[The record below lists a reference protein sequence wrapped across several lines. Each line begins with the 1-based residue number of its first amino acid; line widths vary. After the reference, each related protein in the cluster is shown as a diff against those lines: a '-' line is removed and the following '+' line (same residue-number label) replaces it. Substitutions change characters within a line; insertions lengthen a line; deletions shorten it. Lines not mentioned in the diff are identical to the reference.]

1 MSNQSFKRNNL
12 KNKKYLL
19 FVSTLILIMPIQIY
33 LAVQSGIQHDHLYY
47 QELWKLDREGKNP
60 YAILNPYGPVIV
72 LLGKLIAFGDLTP
85 KIFLCS
91 NFFIA
96 ILVLAISF
104 RKTLS
109 NFMEMIIFSLLTILN
124 PLFFYIVII
133 YGLNDTLVATFIIYA
148 IVFKQKNKSFFVGLF
163 LGLASLSKIYALFL
177 IPFIMFE
184 NQKIEKKILWT
195 SISVFGGGNLVAW
208 FFYGKPFLSGML
220 NTVTRASS
228 LLSPLDALK
237 IHFTDGKLF
246 NSGNLLSDMIEI
258 LIYGLQVINPI
269 VVLLVF
275 IYLFR
280 FAKKS
285 NVHWLES
292 SAVSLLIILTF
303 YKVVHPQFFLVV
315 QVLMICLYFSGDS
328 RERKVF
334 LYLLPVLIFLS
345 FFQIIYSNPSL
356 SISTYKLLYLDG
368 GLLFFPLTLFCYA
381 RYRFK
386 FRFV

>member
-1 MSNQSFKRNNL
+1 MSNQNFKRNNL
-12 KNKKYLL
+12 KDKKYLL

-60 YAILNPYGPVIV
+60 YAILNPHGPVIV

-177 IPFIMFE
+177 IPFIMFQ

-220 NTVTRASS
+220 NTFTRASS

-258 LIYGLQVINPI
+258 LIYGLQVINPV

-315 QVLMICLYFSGDS
+315 QVLMICLYFSGVS

-368 GLLFFPLTLFCYA
+368 GLLFFPLTLLCYA

>member
-1 MSNQSFKRNNL
+1 MSNQNIKRNNL
-12 KNKKYLL
+12 INKKYFL
-19 FVSTLILIMPIQIY
+19 FISTLILIMPIQIY
-33 LAVQSGIQHDHLYY
+33 LAVQSGVQHDHLYY
-47 QELWKLDREGKNP
+47 QELWKLDSEGKNP

-85 KIFLCS
+85 KIFMCS
-91 NFFIA
+91 NFFMA
-96 ILVLAISF
+96 ILALAISI
-104 RKTLS
+104 RRTLS
-109 NFMEMIIFSLLTILN
+109 VVMEMIIFSLLTFLN

-148 IVFKQKNKSFFVGLF
+148 VIFRQNHKSFFVGLF
-163 LGLASLSKIYALFL
+163 LGLASLTKIYALFL
-177 IPFIMFE
+177 IPFIIFE
-184 NQKIEKKILWT
+184 NQKIDKRILWT
-195 SISVFGGGNLVAW
+195 SISVFGSGNLLAW
-208 FFYGKPFLSGML
+208 IFYGKPFLSGML

-246 NSGNLLSDMIEI
+246 NSGNLFSDMIEI

-269 VVLLVF
+269 VVVLVF
-275 IYLFR
+275 MYMFR
-280 FAKKS
+280 FAKQS
-285 NVHWLES
+285 NLRWLES
-292 SAVSLLIILTF
+292 SAVSLLMILTF
-303 YKVVHPQFFLVV
+303 YKVVHPQFFLVL
-315 QVLMICLYFSGDS
+315 QVLMICLYFSGVS

-334 LYLLPVLIFLS
+334 VTLLPVLIFLS

-368 GLLFFPLTLFCYA
+368 GLLFFPLALLCYV
-381 RYRFK
+381 RYRFI